1 MKKFTLAV
9 VVSLL
14 VFISAPL
21 LAAGP
26 SVPVDKA
33 NNDLSD
39 KESLKRGFQTY
50 INYCLG
56 CHQLQYQRYNRTFK
70 DLGIAESEGVE
81 KFMYTGEKA
90 GDHIT
95 NTMPKKDAA
104 RWFGNP
110 PPDLTLMA
118 RLKSPDY
125 IYTYLR
131 TFYID
136 ESRPFGVNNTT
147 FKDVGMPHVLQDL
160 QGIQLKVI
168 DKEAVAADHEN
179 GIEAQAEV
187 SHLTPAMGGSLTV
200 EEYDN
205 VIRDLTN
212 FIEYVGEPNKLE
224 RKALGKWVLAFLF
237 VLFILAY
244 LLKKEYW
251 KDVH

>member
-1 MKKFTLAV
+1 MKKLILAFALSIIV
-9 VVSLL
+9 LAP
-14 VFISAPL
+14 FSAS
-21 LAAGP
+21 AAGP

-39 KESLKRGFQTY
+39 KESLKRGFETY

-56 CHQLQYQRYNRTFK
+56 CHQLQYQRYNRTFT
-70 DLGIAESEGVE
+70 DLGIEEADGIANY
-81 KFMYTGEKA
+81 MYTGVNS

-95 NTMPKKDAA
+95 NTMPKKEAA
-104 RWFGNP
+104 KWFGSA

-160 QGIQLKVI
+160 QGIQIKVV
-168 DKEAVAADHEN
+168 DKPAVAAN
-179 GIEAQAEV
+179 VNKGIEAQAEV
-187 SHLTPAMGGSLTV
+187 SHLEPARGGTLTA
-200 EEYDN
+200 EEYDE

-212 FIEYVGEPNKLE
+212 FLEYVGEPNKLE
-224 RKALGKWVLAFLF
+224 RQSLGYWVLAFLF
-237 VLFILAY
+237 FFFIIAY
-244 LLKKEYW
+244 FLKKEYW
-251 KDVH
+251 KDIH